1 MRGRE
6 FVLPWRAVELGAVWG
21 YVCGRVCVHVYV
33 SPGLCWELSL
43 GCQSRRAPPKAG
55 QLAAV
60 AALLAM
66 VATPGPKLHSSHRVF
81 CWASRHQGWRLM
93 EDVVNSF
100 RANPTGLRAQEGL
113 GLSRNQPNLLS
124 HDAPKDPVHLC

>member
-6 FVLPWRAVELGAVWG
+6 LSHGGLWSWEAVWG

-33 SPGLCWELSL
+33 SPGLCWEPSRLSVKE
-43 GCQSRRAPPKAG
+43 GSPQSG
-55 QLAAV
+55 QLAV

-93 EDVVNSF
+93 KDVVSSF